1 MSPPVRRSGSTASGF
16 TPPGFHAGG
25 LRYHGMSSLVSHLKE
40 LGEIEAVAYQQRGCF
55 DAAVQFARCEGIVPA
70 PEATHAIKAATE
82 EALRCKREGKAE
94 TILFNLSG
102 HGHFDMAAY
111 IEYFSGKLQDVSYDE
126 GELARAMA
134 DLPKVAA

>member
-1 MSPPVRRSGSTASGF
+1 MSA
-16 TPPGFHAGG
+16 
-25 LRYHGMSSLVSHLKE
+25 LVSHLKE

-70 PEATHAIKAATE
+70 PEATHAVKDATE

-111 IEYFSGKLQDVSYDE
+111 IDYFSGKLQDVTYDE
-126 GELARAMA
+126 ATWQGRWPICRRSPHEAKGLAHCASPSRSARI
-134 DLPKVAA
+134 